1 VHNPARG
8 LIAENY
14 VDCDPGSANSPA
26 LTAQGGF
33 PPTVPVTNTTEPVSL
48 LDLFNIFNLPTRQRF
63 MVIVD
68 ELGPAGRSAAGA
80 QGGGHRGGRRHAAAA
95 ADPHGG
101 SVAERGGQQHRPVRG
116 RGQARAGQAR
126 RGGGHGDSGDPRP
139 DTGGGDAG
147 QLPDPVA
154 AQHDRGRE
162 TVQQR
167 AESGFVE
174 NLLNAFYYIGVA
186 AARYDSVSHM
196 VPSYLINV
204 NNGACSLYATTPVAG
219 CSAHYGASP
228 AYPTPKVADRRSAR
242 KAASS
247 AGTTTATQPASTTTT
262 SAAPSSAP
270 GAPAAPSGPSGL
282 VPGAITQEQQ
292 LAKQLIAKQLIAK
305 QLIAKQLIAKQLI
318 AKQLIA
324 KILHGAG
331 PVTGSALSQL
341 QSALQ
346 GSGSHSDQSLQNLT
360 SYLLR

>member
-1 VHNPARG
+1 
-8 LIAENY
+8 
-14 VDCDPGSANSPA
+14 VDTVAVDGTPLLQQIHTAVPSLNAVASNIGPFVAAAKPA
-26 LTAQGGF
+26 LAKLGAAVDTAI
-33 PPTVPVTNTTEPVSL
+33 PAIRDLTPVVATLGSYLTQSL
-48 LDLFNIFNLPTRQRF
+48 PSTI
-63 MVIVD
+63 
-68 ELGPAGRSAAGA
+68 
-80 QGGGHRGGRRHAAAA
+80 
-95 ADPHGG
+95 
-101 SVAERGGQQHRPVRG
+101 
-116 RGQARAGQAR
+116 
-126 RGGGHGDSGDPRP
+126 
-139 DTGGGDAG
+139 
-147 QLPDPVA
+147 VA
-154 AQHDRGRE
+154 ARLFSN
-162 TVQQR
+162 VQK
-167 AESGFVE
+167 SGFVE

-318 AKQLIA
+318 AK
-324 KILHGAG
+324 ILHGAG

>member
-1 VHNPARG
+1 MHNPARG

-68 ELGPAGRSAAGA
+68 ELGIGTAARGQDFNDILRRAKPALKEVDTVAVDGTPLLQQIHTAVPSLNAVASNVGPFV
-80 QGGGHRGGRRHAAAA
+80 AAAKPALAKLGA
-95 ADPHGG
+95 AVDTAIPAIRDLTPVVATLG
-101 SVAERGGQQHRPVRG
+101 SYLTQ
-116 RGQARAGQAR
+116 
-126 RGGGHGDSGDPRP
+126 S
-139 DTGGGDAG
+139 
-147 QLPDPVA
+147 LPSTIVA
-154 AQHDRGRE
+154 ARLFSN
-162 TVQQR
+162 VQK
-167 AESGFVE
+167 SGFVE

-247 AGTTTATQPASTTTT
+247 AGTTTATQPASTTTA

-282 VPGAITQEQQ
+282 VPGAITQERQ
-292 LAKQLIAKQLIAK
+292 L
-305 QLIAKQLIAKQLI
+305 

-346 GSGSHSDQSLQNLT
+346 GSGSHSDQSLQKPQ